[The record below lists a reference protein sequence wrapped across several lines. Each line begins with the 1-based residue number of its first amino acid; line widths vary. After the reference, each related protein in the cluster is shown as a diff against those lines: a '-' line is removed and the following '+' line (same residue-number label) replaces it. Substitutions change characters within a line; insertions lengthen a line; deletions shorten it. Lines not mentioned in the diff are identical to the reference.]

1 MVTLKEKIYVLAAK
15 VWSHRL
21 QFGRYF
27 VVGGSAF
34 ILDMSSL
41 YLIKERF
48 NLQPVQAVVINQAFI
63 LTYVFLL
70 NKKWSF
76 GSTGQTRTQLAKFLT
91 LAGSNY
97 LISIAWMWFFAHYLP
112 IHYLIARVLNI
123 ILATSWNFLLYK
135 YWVYRVELVPNPDHV
150 HNNQGNTP

>member
-1 MVTLKEKIYVLAAK
+1 MLTLKKKIHFLAVKA
-15 VWSHRL
+15 WAHRL
-21 QFGRYF
+21 ELGRYF
-27 VVGGSAF
+27 VVGSSAF

-41 YLIKERF
+41 YVIKEHF

-63 LTYVFLL
+63 LAYVFLL

-76 GSTGQTRTQLAKFLT
+76 GSTGQTHTQLMRFLI

-112 IHYLIARVLNI
+112 INYLITRILNI
-123 ILATSWNFLLYK
+123 ILAMSWNFLLYK
-135 YWVYRVELVPNPDHV
+135 YWVYRVKPTPELTHV
-150 HNNQGNTP
+150 YNNQGNTP